1 MVHDAGRL
9 SHRRHALRGEEG
21 RAERG
26 TSRWEEVC
34 FQCWEEAERRKGC
47 YRKPQVCDTEKKDP
61 DLEKA
66 RKASKEGWM
75 EQIRPKVT
83 GDIKLERLK
92 NK

>member
-9 SHRRHALRGEEG
+9 SHRRHALWGEKG
-21 RAERG
+21 RAEG
-26 TSRWEEVC
+26 HQQVGGGVLSVLGGSREEKRLLLQETPGV
-34 FQCWEEAERRKGC
+34 RHR
-47 YRKPQVCDTEKKDP
+47 KDP

-83 GDIKLERLK
+83 GDIKLEK
-92 NK
+92 

>member
-1 MVHDAGRL
+1 M
-9 SHRRHALRGEEG
+9 
-21 RAERG
+21 
-26 TSRWEEVC
+26 
-34 FQCWEEAERRKGC
+34 
-47 YRKPQVCDTEKKDP
+47 CDTEKKDP